1 MVGQSPAAANVAV
14 PAAKPGF
21 KMFSDLN
28 SIGGWLILV
37 AFGLVVSPFACL
49 STIST
54 EYPLLTRGEHQPVL
68 GEHVS
73 FATLITLEIAI
84 NAVFI
89 AGLLCLN
96 FLFFTKKKIFPKWM
110 IVYLLAQVFLSV
122 VDLTAAA
129 AVVSSAPPP
138 AMIAGLV
145 RPIVGALIW
154 IPYFSTSK
162 RVKATF
168 VN

>member
-1 MVGQSPAAANVAV
+1 MVGQAPAAANAAVA
-14 PAAKPGF
+14 AAKPGF
-21 KMFSDLN
+21 KVFSDLN
-28 SIGGWLILV
+28 RIGGWLILV

-49 STIST
+49 STIMT

-84 NAVFI
+84 NAAFI

-110 IVYLLAQVFLSV
+110 IVYLVAQIFLSV
-122 VDLTAAA
+122 LDMAAA
-129 AVVSSAPPP
+129 AAIVSSAAPPV
-138 AMIAGLV
+138 MIAGLV
-145 RPIVGALIW
+145 RPILGALIW

>member
-1 MVGQSPAAANVAV
+1 MASSCFKCSTRLDEGCFICPNCGTMVGQSPAAANVAV

-37 AFGLVVSPFACL
+37 AFGLVVSRFACL

-110 IVYLLAQVFLSV
+110 IVYLLARSEEH
-122 VDLTAAA
+122 
-129 AVVSSAPPP
+129 
-138 AMIAGLV
+138 
-145 RPIVGALIW
+145 
-154 IPYFSTSK
+154 TSEL
-162 RVKATF
+162 
-168 VN
+168 

>member
-1 MVGQSPAAANVAV
+1 MVGQAPAMANVAV

-28 SIGGWLILV
+28 RIGGWLILV

-49 STIST
+49 NTIIT
-54 EYPLLTRGEHQPVL
+54 EYPVLTGGQYQPAP

-110 IVYLLAQVFLSV
+110 IVYLVAQIFLSV
-122 VDLTAAA
+122 ADLTAAA
-129 AVVSSAPPP
+129 AGLSSAAAP

-145 RPIVGALIW
+145 RPIVAALIW
-154 IPYFSTSK
+154 IPYFSTSR